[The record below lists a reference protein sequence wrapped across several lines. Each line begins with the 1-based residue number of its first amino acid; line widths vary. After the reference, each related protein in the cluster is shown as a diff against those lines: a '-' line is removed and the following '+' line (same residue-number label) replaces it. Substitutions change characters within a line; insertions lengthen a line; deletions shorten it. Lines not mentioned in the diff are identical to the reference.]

1 MAHTRAFVESSK
13 ETVKPPLPAEGL
25 VKDWRASEVL
35 SNQVKSQN
43 MDFVME
49 IVFEVIRRLENL
61 GFIVGPTSILGPNI
75 EAKILRV
82 IKLGEGRFTPKDI
95 AVKLGFKSKKP
106 VIDRL
111 KRLAK
116 NELVVYQWRW
126 PPRNPRWNLGRSQR
140 PTLTREGNLVANH
153 IKNLDGKWLDIL
165 EQGNFYALRKTYGF

>member
-1 MAHTRAFVESSK
+1 MARARASIETPK
-13 ETVKPPLPAEGL
+13 ETLKPDLPVDGL
-25 VKDWRASEVL
+25 VKNWKTSTVLFNRA
-35 SNQVKSQN
+35 KSQD

-49 IVFEVIRRLENL
+49 IVFEAIRRLENL
-61 GFIVGPTSILGPNI
+61 GFIVGPASILGPNI
-75 EAKILRV
+75 EARILCV
-82 IKLGEGRFTPKDI
+82 IKQGGGRFTPKDI

-140 PTLTREGNLVANH
+140 PTLTREGNLVANNVE
-153 IKNLDGKWLDIL
+153 NLDGRWLDVL
-165 EQGNFYALRKTYGF
+165 EQGNFYDLRKTYGF